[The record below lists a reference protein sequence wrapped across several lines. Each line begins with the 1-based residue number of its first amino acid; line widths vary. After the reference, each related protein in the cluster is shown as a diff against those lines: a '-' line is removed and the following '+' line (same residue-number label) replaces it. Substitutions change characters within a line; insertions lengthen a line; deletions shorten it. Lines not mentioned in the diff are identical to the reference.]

1 MLSLSLRTANIL
13 VRAYE
18 SRLDL
23 LRVLIIGP
31 LGTPFQNAPFLF
43 DLFLPP
49 AKFPQEPPKVFFHS
63 WAGGTRVSPNL
74 YSEGKVC
81 LSLLG
86 TWSGDKTEVS
96 RWIYA
101 FLFPVREKLM
111 YGFHFST
118 VLECREKFDS
128 SDFDFYTRPH
138 HGRRSLLYRGKLSL
152 PLSFFSFR
160 CCSPPLP
167 RSLHHLSRSLPL
179 LSSTDS
185 FPLGQSSLVSRNK
198 WEHPKERRP
207 LNSTTNAPW
216 S

>member
-1 MLSLSLRTANIL
+1 MLVCTANIL

-96 RWIYA
+96 RGTALYY
-101 FLFPVREKLM
+101 LYDVLM
-111 YGFHFST
+111 HRTPILT

-128 SDFDFYTRPH
+128 SDSDFDTRSY
-138 HGRRSLLYRGKLSL
+138 HGRRSLLYRGKLSRL
-152 PLSFFSFR
+152 DFTPSFSCRPVF
-160 CCSPPLP
+160 
-167 RSLHHLSRSLPL
+167 RSLALTPSPSRCSELT
-179 LSSTDS
+179 SS
-185 FPLGQSSLVSRNK
+185 FEQSSLVSRNK